1 MFNENSMVVR
11 AWVDKSVKRKTTEEV
26 PNLSNLIDVVTTIIE
41 GQIICL
47 QKKVC

>member
-11 AWVDKSVKRKTTEEV
+11 AWVDKIRKGEKSLEEV

-41 GQIICL
+41 RDE
-47 QKKVC
+47 